1 VYRGSETC
9 SHWRQ
14 LASGQL
20 DGELSEFELTG
31 LERHQAA
38 CADCAA
44 WTREVGYIAD
54 AIRMSE
60 QAEPREWV
68 AVGRLRARRL
78 PALAAASASIGA
90 AVLAAIAVGLPARIG
105 LIRAQAGAASFQ
117 RASAADPP
125 PRSLVL
131 LSLRR
136 AARPAPDEAATRFRP
151 QGPQP

>member
-1 VYRGSETC
+1 
-9 SHWRQ
+9 
-14 LASGQL
+14 
-20 DGELSEFELTG
+20 LSG

-44 WTREVGYIAD
+44 WTREVSTIAD
-54 AIRMSE
+54 AIRASE
-60 QAEPREWV
+60 HAEPREWV

-90 AVLAAIAVGLPARIG
+90 AFLAAIAVGLPARIG
-105 LIRAQAGAASFQ
+105 LIGGRSGAETVQ
-117 RASAADPP
+117 NVSAADPP

-131 LSLRR
+131 LSLKR
-136 AARPAPDEAATRFRP
+136 AQQPASPRADERYRP